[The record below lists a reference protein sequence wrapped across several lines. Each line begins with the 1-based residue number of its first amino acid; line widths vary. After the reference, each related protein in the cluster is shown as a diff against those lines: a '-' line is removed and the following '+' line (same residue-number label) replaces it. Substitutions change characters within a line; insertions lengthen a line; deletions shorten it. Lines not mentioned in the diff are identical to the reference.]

1 MLKGISVGCSSRI
14 SGDNV
19 RRGSKEVHHEGSDK
33 GIEKLAFLIEAS
45 TVRGGGGGREGG
57 GNEASACIHY
67 TGSLICM
74 KKTSIGKQTEIVGYL
89 G

>member
-14 SGDNV
+14 SGNNV
-19 RRGSKEVHHEGSDK
+19 CRGSKEVHHEGSDK

-45 TVRGGGGGREGG
+45 TIIGGGGREGG